1 MMPMVMLLLMAIAI
15 MIMMS
20 GDDGPCDDGDVVID
34 DDDCSGDDGVDAVGK
49 HDCDDA
55 CDHGD

>member
-1 MMPMVMLLLMAIAI
+1 MLRVTLLLMAIAI

-20 GDDGPCDDGDVVID
+20 GDDGTCYDGVVVID